1 MIRTIRIPQSP
12 MSAMAWAILSI
23 YEEFVIAF
31 CQKMCYNKLLD
42 LCNLPTTKK
51 AVLMVKNHLEVD
63 VTVKCIKN
71 GVVTVS

>member
-1 MIRTIRIPQSP
+1 

-23 YEEFVIAF
+23 YGEFIIAF
-31 CQKMCYNKLLD
+31 CKKICYNKLSD
-42 LCNLPTTKK
+42 LCNLLTTKK

-63 VTVKCIKN
+63 VTVKCIEN

>member
-1 MIRTIRIPQSP
+1 

-31 CQKMCYNKLLD
+31 YQKICYNKLLD
-42 LCNLPTTKK
+42 LCNLSTTKK

-63 VTVKCIKN
+63 VTVKYIEN